1 MHTETIFLDLA
12 ILLFVFVMKKKV
24 NSPKFIKASVHAM
37 LVMAD
42 WMLTDIKNLFIYL
55 FNAAFNFLY
64 CNSFLCTGHLGPNL
78 KDISKIK

>member
-24 NSPKFIKASVHAM
+24 KSPKFIKASVHAM
-37 LVMAD
+37 LVVLV
-42 WMLTDIKNLFIYL
+42 LTDFKNLFIYL

-64 CNSFLCTGHLGPNL
+64 CNSSLCTGHLGPNL

>member
-24 NSPKFIKASVHAM
+24 KSPKFIIA
-37 LVMAD
+37 AD
-42 WMLTDIKNLFIYL
+42 WMLTDFKNLFIYL

-64 CNSFLCTGHLGPNL
+64 CNLSLCTGHLGPNL
-78 KDISKIK
+78 KEISKIK

>member
-24 NSPKFIKASVHAM
+24 KSPKFIVASVHAM

-42 WMLTDIKNLFIYL
+42 FKNLFIYL

-64 CNSFLCTGHLGPNL
+64 CNSSLCTGHLGPNL
-78 KDISKIK
+78 KEISKIK

>member
-24 NSPKFIKASVHAM
+24 KSPKFIKASVQAM